1 MAHTRAHA
9 RPPANHA
16 QPQPELPTTTT
27 ADRFRSSEHILGP
40 AAGVTS
46 GLLDRPDLA
55 HVWPTTP
62 ASGLRNRLFSALEP
76 LTQVRV
82 NGSDL
87 GFCVAGV
94 GFEPT

>member
-1 MAHTRAHA
+1 MAHTHA
-9 RPPANHA
+9 PGRPTASRA
-16 QPQPELPTTTT
+16 QPLPELPATTT
-27 ADRFRSSEHILGP
+27 AYRFRSSEHILGP
-40 AAGVTS
+40 AAGITS

-76 LTQVRV
+76 LTQLGA

>member
-1 MAHTRAHA
+1 M
-9 RPPANHA
+9 PA
-16 QPQPELPTTTT
+16 T
-27 ADRFRSSEHILGP
+27 
-40 AAGVTS
+40 GVTS
-46 GLLDRPDLA
+46 RPLDRTDLA
-55 HVWPTTP
+55 QVWPTTS
-62 ASGLRNRLFSALEP
+62 ASGLRNHLLSALEP